1 MTRPLTLATPPMLQ
15 LRAAFTVTATWLCGT
30 PARLV
35 GRLVAWRPV
44 WGAMGGLLR
53 ARGGRR

>member
-1 MTRPLTLATPPMLQ
+1 MTRTLPTTPPMLQ
-15 LRAAFTVTATWLCGT
+15 LRAAATWLCGT

-35 GRLVAWRPV
+35 GRLVAWRPA
-44 WGAMGGLLR
+44 WGTVGDVLR